1 MPLSE
6 TQRGFLAAKR
16 FAVLG
21 TTNATGTV
29 NLTVMWYLLD
39 GDEILFNTRAGR
51 QKERNLTRDPRASLL
66 VYDDAD
72 PYRYLRIDGRVREDR
87 DPTRTQAD
95 IRRIAM
101 RYYGD
106 EARVERAMR
115 ENFGTQ
121 ERVSYRLATT
131 RVSDLG

>member
-6 TQRGFLAAKR
+6 AQRRFLEAKR
-16 FAVLG
+16 FAGVGATNG
-21 TTNATGTV
+21 TGSP
-29 NLTVMWYLLD
+29 NLTVMWYLLE
-39 GDEILFNTRAGR
+39 GDEILFNTRVGR
-51 QKERNLTRDPRASLL
+51 QKERNLTRDRRVSLV

-72 PYRYLRIDGRVREDR
+72 PYRYLRIDGAVREDR
-87 DPTRTQAD
+87 DRDRTQAD

-106 EARVERAMR
+106 EVRVERAMR
-115 ENFGTQ
+115 ENFGRQ
-121 ERVSYRLATT
+121 ERVSYRLPTA